1 MVKVGSAM
9 LSHRTYVSVMVAM
22 LIATTVG
29 SLSVFVIGTVARPIM
44 DDLELGYGTMGVV
57 ISMQRV
63 ASTLTA
69 PFIGYA
75 IDRIGPFKVLTI
87 AMVFSTFSLF
97 LTPLSSKLWML
108 LLTRI
113 IAGLVFPAY
122 WPSCTKIAA
131 VSIPKNRIGFATAV
145 FESGSVIGVVLTY
158 ILIPYA
164 RSWRFLFIIVA
175 VIALL
180 SLIMVSLLLPR
191 NPKVEY
197 RYLERNRD
205 SVVKDIGYSKL
216 FRNTIIIFFAFLFA
230 LQPWAFYTSW
240 LSTFLVEKFV
250 VELEDIWIP
259 ISIFLVIGMAFGILS
274 SILSDKIH
282 SLKGRKTILVL
293 TLVATSI
300 ALFMLTVVEPGIYTW
315 IFLAVSIISHRT
327 FLPLAWTI
335 INDTTPD
342 KFVGLVSGVN
352 ALAGQISMM
361 ITPIIIAYTRESLG
375 TFNISILLLS
385 IFTATSIPLYLQLK
399 RIETTQ

>member
-1 MVKVGSAM
+1 
-9 LSHRTYVSVMVAM
+9 
-22 LIATTVG
+22 
-29 SLSVFVIGTVARPIM
+29 
-44 DDLELGYGTMGVV
+44 
-57 ISMQRV
+57 
-63 ASTLTA
+63 
-69 PFIGYA
+69 
-75 IDRIGPFKVLTI
+75 
-87 AMVFSTFSLF
+87 
-97 LTPLSSKLWML
+97 
-108 LLTRI
+108 
-113 IAGLVFPAY
+113 
-122 WPSCTKIAA
+122 
-131 VSIPKNRIGFATAV
+131 
-145 FESGSVIGVVLTY
+145 
-158 ILIPYA
+158 
-164 RSWRFLFIIVA
+164 
-175 VIALL
+175 
-180 SLIMVSLLLPR
+180 
-191 NPKVEY
+191 
-197 RYLERNRD
+197 

>member
-1 MVKVGSAM
+1 
-9 LSHRTYVSVMVAM
+9 
-22 LIATTVG
+22 
-29 SLSVFVIGTVARPIM
+29 
-44 DDLELGYGTMGVV
+44 
-57 ISMQRV
+57 
-63 ASTLTA
+63 
-69 PFIGYA
+69 
-75 IDRIGPFKVLTI
+75 
-87 AMVFSTFSLF
+87 
-97 LTPLSSKLWML
+97 
-108 LLTRI
+108 
-113 IAGLVFPAY
+113 
-122 WPSCTKIAA
+122 
-131 VSIPKNRIGFATAV
+131 RIGFATAV

-197 RYLERNRD
+197 RYLERNRG

-361 ITPIIIAYTRESLG
+361 ITPIIIAYTRESLR

-399 RIETTQ
+399 PIETTQ

>member
-1 MVKVGSAM
+1 MAKVRSAM
-9 LSHRTYVSVMVAM
+9 MGYRAYVGVMVAM
-22 LIATTVG
+22 LIATTIG
-29 SLSVFVIGTVARPIM
+29 SLSVFIVGTVAKPIM
-44 DDLELGYGTMGVV
+44 DDLALNYGTMGVV

-63 ASTLTA
+63 ASTISA
-69 PFIGYA
+69 PLIGYA

-97 LTPLSSKLWML
+97 LTPLSSKTWML

-122 WPSCTKIAA
+122 WPSCTKIAS

-145 FESGSVIGVVLTY
+145 FESGSVVGVVLTY
-158 ILIPYA
+158 ILIPYT
-164 RSWRFLFIIVA
+164 RSWRFLFVIVA
-175 VIALL
+175 IIALL
-180 SLIMVSLLLPR
+180 SLIMVSILLPR
-191 NPKVEY
+191 NIKVGC
-197 RYLERNRD
+197 RYLERKQG
-205 SVVKDIGYSKL
+205 SMVKDMGYGKL
-216 FRNTIIIFFAFLFA
+216 FRNAIIIFSAFLLA

-259 ISIFLVIGMAFGILS
+259 ISIFLVIGMVFGIIS
-274 SILSDKIH
+274 SILSDRVH
-282 SLKGRKTILVL
+282 SLKGRKTILAL
-293 TLVATSI
+293 TLAITSI

-315 IFLAVSIISHRT
+315 IFLAISIISHRA

-335 INDTTPD
+335 INDTIPD
-342 KFVGLVSGVN
+342 RFVGLVSGVN

-375 TFNISILLLS
+375 TFSISIALLS
-385 IFTATSIPLYLQLK
+385 IFVAISIPLYLQLK
-399 RIETTQ
+399 RFEMT

>member
-240 LSTFLVEKFV
+240 LSTFLVE
-250 VELEDIWIP
+250 
-259 ISIFLVIGMAFGILS
+259 
-274 SILSDKIH
+274 
-282 SLKGRKTILVL
+282 
-293 TLVATSI
+293 
-300 ALFMLTVVEPGIYTW
+300 
-315 IFLAVSIISHRT
+315 
-327 FLPLAWTI
+327 
-335 INDTTPD
+335 
-342 KFVGLVSGVN
+342 
-352 ALAGQISMM
+352 
-361 ITPIIIAYTRESLG
+361 
-375 TFNISILLLS
+375 
-385 IFTATSIPLYLQLK
+385 
-399 RIETTQ
+399 